1 MEAKKKK
8 SKVGI
13 YILSGAL
20 TIFLLALILSFNDIG
35 AIFEVLR
42 TADIRYILLSVLALL
57 VYLALYPL
65 SLCILTRSR
74 GCDISMG
81 RTYGIAMTEHFFN
94 GITPF
99 ATGGQPFQAY
109 AYAKS
114 KVKVSESTGLLLMN
128 FIVFML
134 VTNSFALCSLFYF
147 KRFVTD
153 GAMAVV
159 AVVGFTMNF
168 IVLAC
173 TVILAANR
181 RVAAAISRFVDFLCR
196 FRWIG
201 RFLTPRSEALK
212 TYFVQVQ
219 NAFSAL
225 WKQKRA
231 FFLALLTKALSMAAY
246 YSTTFFILR
255 ALHINAPYSD
265 MLFIILGSSFAIT
278 MVVFLP
284 TPGSSGGIEFAFSSV
299 FASIIIATGAT
310 STATVAAGGMLIWRM
325 LTYYF
330 AMLISLAFYIFLEI
344 GFSRRARLA
353 EAESAAS
360 EDEARCDEKSEEK
373 AEEDCV

>member
-1 MEAKKKK
+1 MKTEKKK

-20 TIFLLALILSFNDIG
+20 TVFLLALILSFNDIN
-35 AIFEVLR
+35 AIFEVLK
-42 TADIRYILLSVLALL
+42 TADVKYILLSVLAIFI
-57 VYLALYPL
+57 YLALYPL
-65 SLCILTRSR
+65 SLCILTRAR
-74 GCDISMG
+74 GTDIKFG
-81 RTYGIAMTEHFFN
+81 RTYNIAMTEHFFN

-147 KRFVTD
+147 KRFVADT
-153 GAMAVV
+153 AMTVIAI
-159 AVVGFTMNF
+159 VGFTMNF

-201 RFLTPRSEALK
+201 RFLAPRSEALK
-212 TYFVQVQ
+212 LYFVQVQ
-219 NAFSAL
+219 DAFSEL
-225 WKQKRA
+225 WKKKKA
-231 FFLALLTKALSMAAY
+231 FFLALFTKALSMAAY

-255 ALHINAPYSD
+255 ALHINAQMND
-265 MLFIILGSSFAIT
+265 FLFILLGSSFAIT
-278 MVVFLP
+278 TVVFLP

-299 FASIIIATGAT
+299 FASIIIASTGVA

-330 AMLISLAFYIFLEI
+330 TMLISLGFYILLEI
-344 GFSRRARLA
+344 RFSRRARLA
-353 EAESAAS
+353 GEGGEAGTDSSA
-360 EDEARCDEKSEEK
+360 EIFSEES
-373 AEEDCV
+373 EERE